1 MKRFFSILISLCIL
15 FVAGLIATPVSAAA
29 SASLTGSKTVR
40 AGDTLTLTLTVNG
53 SGIVGGEGTL
63 SYDTSLLTL
72 KSIKQK
78 IASPWEVERKEN
90 KILFFDDKLENPI
103 NSTKAIMTFTFQIKS
118 NVATGSK
125 ISVSI
130 TNLVLTTISS
140 GETVSATYSA
150 TIAAPLS
157 NNAKLSSLT
166 VSNATIS
173 PQFQAGVYEY
183 TAEVP
188 FETQALEVSAK
199 AAQTGAKVTIDSPVL
214 VPGKVTNVT
223 VSVKAESGAVTT
235 YTIAVSR
242 AQDPNYVPDSNNKV
256 LAIAVEEYFLSPV
269 FSADQT
275 EYIVWLPYETTT
287 ITVNAVAESQLS
299 QIKVTG
305 NEEPFKVGK
314 NIIKVICTAEDG
326 SERIYTITAMR
337 QPQYGATMSSDD
349 SAPSVSKPVDQ
360 PQNNRYSGFLSSTLP
375 TWLTVALCLLCAI
388 CGFVGSLL
396 IPRGKVH
403 VDDEDADEDEF

>member
-1 MKRFFSILISLCIL
+1 MKRIFSILVSLCIL
-15 FVAGLIATPVSAAA
+15 LVLGTVALPASAAA
-29 SASLTGSKTVR
+29 SASLSGTKTVR
-40 AGDTLTLTLTVNG
+40 AGDMLTLTLTVNG
-53 SGIVGGEGTL
+53 NGILGGQGTL

-72 KSIKQK
+72 KGTKQK
-78 IASPWEVERKEN
+78 IASPWVVETSGNTVIFYDN
-90 KILFFDDKLENPI
+90 KQSNPI
-103 NSTKAIMTFTFQIKS
+103 NSAKSIMTFSFQVKN

-125 ISVSI
+125 ISVSVS
-130 TNLVLTTISS
+130 NLVLTTQTA
-140 GETVSATYSA
+140 GETVGATYSA

-188 FETQALEVSAK
+188 FEIEVLEVSAK
-199 AAQTGAKVTIDSPVL
+199 AAQTGAKVTIDNPAL
-214 VPGKVTNVT
+214 VPGKTTNVT
-223 VSVKAESGAVTT
+223 ISVKAESGAVTT

-269 FSADQT
+269 FSTEKT

-299 QIKVTG
+299 QIKVIG
-305 NEEPFKVGK
+305 NEEPFKVGE

-326 SERIYTITAMR
+326 SERVYTITAMR
-337 QPQYGATMSSDD
+337 QPQYDATISSDA
-349 SAPSVSKPVDQ
+349 STSSVSKPDDL
-360 PQNNRYSGFLSSTLP
+360 PQNNRNGGFLSSTLP

-396 IPRGKVH
+396 IPRGKVRA
-403 VDDEDADEDEF
+403 DDEDADEDEF